1 VPRPANKTHEAVEGL
16 KVELERVAD
25 LKAQAEAEAIEHWAT
40 GIQKLVDDM
49 AKRFSLNWRPMPHGQ
64 AENLVR
70 RFMEANGVSASE
82 IEGRE
87 LSIVVMN
94 MVADEKERME
104 KEKARLPKSGF
115 DFGSPSE
122 EDTRLPKTPGTLA
135 A

>member
-1 VPRPANKTHEAVEGL
+1 L
-16 KVELERVAD
+16 KAELERVAD
-25 LKAQAEAEAIEHWAT
+25 LKAQAEMQAEAEAIEHWAT

-64 AENLVR
+64 AETIVR
-70 RFMEANGVSASE
+70 RFMEANEVAASE

-94 MVADEKERME
+94 MVADEKERM
-104 KEKARLPKSGF
+104 EKARLPKSGF